1 MGLSPVSTLRVAAVP
16 FDARC
21 GDAPHN
27 VAQIVATLER
37 AAAYGI
43 RLAVF
48 PEASVSGVSI
58 GARERR
64 AQLDVLAEPF
74 EGASIAA
81 VAQAVER
88 TGVAAGIGWLER
100 GIDGRLF
107 NSYAVCMPDGR
118 RVRHRQ
124 LVSAGHRSI
133 AGGATFTVFDTGWGI
148 HAGILVGAD
157 NHASENA
164 RMTALMGANLLIAP
178 YRANRVT
185 QAKVSGGADTRQLL
199 SRTWP
204 GRALDNGTFVVFSDG
219 GDDEADGAQPRGMA
233 MIVDPHGRLLADNG
247 QSAYAGTSA
256 DAPFVCAELDLALA
270 RENIGRHWRATRRPA
285 LYRGLADAAAEVVVP
300 PERRAV
306 TSRGSLAL
314 SVAVVRRT
322 PPVA

>member
-1 MGLSPVSTLRVAAVP
+1 MGASPVSTLRVAAVP
-16 FDARC
+16 FSARY

-27 VAQIVATLER
+27 VARIVAALER
-37 AAAYGI
+37 AVTHDI

-48 PEASVSGVSI
+48 PEASVSGVRI

-64 AQLDVLAEPF
+64 AQLDALAEPF
-74 EGASIAA
+74 EGASIDA

-88 TGVAAGIGWLER
+88 TGVAAGVGWLER

-107 NSYAVCMPDGR
+107 NSYAVCMPGGL

-124 LVSAGHRSI
+124 LVCAGHRSI
-133 AGGATFTVFDTGWGI
+133 AGGAAFTVFDTGWGV

-178 YRANRVT
+178 YRANRAAQT
-185 QAKVSGGADTRQLL
+185 SSGADTRQLL
-199 SRTWP
+199 GRTWP

-219 GDDEADGAQPRGMA
+219 GNDEADGTHPCGTA
-233 MIVDPHGRLLADNG
+233 MIVDPHGSLLADSAQSNG
-247 QSAYAGTSA
+247 AGA
-256 DAPFVCAELDLALA
+256 NEDAPFVCAELDLALA
-270 RENIGRHWRATRRPA
+270 RENIGRHWRAARQPA
-285 LYRGLADAAAEVVVP
+285 LYRGLADAAAQPDVL

-314 SVAVVRRT
+314 SVAVVRRA